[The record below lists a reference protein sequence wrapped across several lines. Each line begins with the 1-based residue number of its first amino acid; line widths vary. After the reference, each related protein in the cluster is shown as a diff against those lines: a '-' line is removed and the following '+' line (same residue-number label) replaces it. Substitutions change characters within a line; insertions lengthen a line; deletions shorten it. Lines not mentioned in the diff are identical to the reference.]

1 MQTRFLC
8 LCLVT
13 RAQQTLLTLALES
26 HPWREKSSQTVG
38 LLSTAF
44 CIDFEAS
51 EHSGVSALRA
61 TGGAFIYIRREYAGR
76 ISLLLGRHI
85 SRLWALRQN
94 VLKESQPRLVQSAP
108 AVCTGSVFH
117 SASAD
122 NTNSCR
128 LPWVS
133 EILSIWDAILILLHD
148 SSP

>member
-1 MQTRFLC
+1 MFKGPMQTRFLC
-8 LCLVT
+8 LAT

-38 LLSTAF
+38 LLSAAF

-94 VLKESQPRLVQSAP
+94 VLKERQPRLVQSAP

-117 SASAD
+117 SA
-122 NTNSCR
+122 
-128 LPWVS
+128 
-133 EILSIWDAILILLHD
+133 LLTTRIAVACLGYRRYCPFGMR
-148 SSP
+148 S